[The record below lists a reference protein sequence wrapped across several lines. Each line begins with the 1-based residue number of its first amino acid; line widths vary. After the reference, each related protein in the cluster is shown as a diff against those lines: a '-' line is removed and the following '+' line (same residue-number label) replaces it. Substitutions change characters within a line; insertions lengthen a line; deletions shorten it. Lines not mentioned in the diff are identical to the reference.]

1 MNGTPPAGLVDRIRH
16 HLVGLKMPR
25 ALEVLDQTLRR
36 LECGEIGAPE
46 ALEALLGEELTL
58 PRGSGRA
65 QDEPVAQYQAP
76 ERLWAMATPQAVLL
90 VPALARPQPY
100 PHPGPARVHRPP

>member
-1 MNGTPPAGLVDRIRH
+1 MTGTSPAGLVDRIRH

-25 ALEVLDQTLRR
+25 ALEVLDHILRR

-58 PRGSGRA
+58 REAVGCGPHSR
-65 QDEPVAQYQAP
+65 
-76 ERLWAMATPQAVLL
+76 WAGCSPS
-90 VPALARPQPY
+90 R
-100 PHPGPARVHRPP
+100 R